1 MSDEELL
8 TLIHENPEKGMHEM
22 ISEYGGAIGTICRN
36 YLYDFPESDVE
47 EAIADTFIHFW
58 KKRESFVLRQGYCIK
73 GYLYAIARN
82 VARDKRRKAKREDI
96 YSLEELSLDLA
107 DSYDL
112 ESELERRECEMLLH
126 ESLAGMKEPDK
137 SIFLYRYFYGF
148 GRKDIAEKL
157 SLSLKQVENI
167 LYRGKEKLRRDLV
180 GRRYFSE

>member
-8 TLIHENPEKGMHEM
+8 RLIRKNSERGMREM
-22 ISEYGGAIGTICRN
+22 ISAYGGAVGTICRN

-58 KKRESFVLRQGYCIK
+58 KKRESFVLKQGYCIK